1 LATCRSSMSCGHLCQ
16 SSNSCKKSGWR
27 RSKREGQS

>member
-1 LATCRSSMSCGHLCQ
+1 MSCGHLCQ

-27 RSKREGQS
+27 RSKRESKS